1 MINVKSQVYKALC
14 NVCENT
20 ADAYPAQ
27 DPDFPFIYYSEE
39 QNNVYE
45 WTDGREQK
53 SQLRYLVTI
62 WAEGSTSALAL
73 RVDEEIAKLGLRRT
87 SCSDVAMDSDRRCKQ
102 MRYEGIIDV
111 NDEQVYQNYI

>member
-14 NVCENT
+14 KVCENT

-27 DPDFPFIYYSEE
+27 DPEFPFIYYSEE

-53 SQLRYLVTI
+53 SQLRYLIEV
-62 WAEGSTSALAL
+62 WAETSTSPLAL
-73 RVDEEIAKLGLRRT
+73 KVDEEVSKLGLRRT
-87 SCSDVAMDSDRRCKQ
+87 SCSDTSVQPGYRCKQ

-111 NDEQVYQNYI
+111 NDEQVYQNLF